1 MCYNRKR
8 EKQKQKGEPPVSEY
22 HEKHPKIKQKIEKPE
37 KAFWERIFSQDVLVS
52 LVSLRSST

>member
-1 MCYNRKR
+1 M
-8 EKQKQKGEPPVSEY
+8 SEY